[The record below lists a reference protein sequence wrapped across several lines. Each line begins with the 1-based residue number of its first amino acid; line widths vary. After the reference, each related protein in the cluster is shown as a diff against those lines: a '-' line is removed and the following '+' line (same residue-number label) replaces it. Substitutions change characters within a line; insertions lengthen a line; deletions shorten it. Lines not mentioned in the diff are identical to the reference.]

1 MLCCSVYLVAVV
13 VRSLHCSPNRS
24 LQDPKSVHVS
34 WATYFSGLDKGL
46 PSTQAF
52 SPPPGLS
59 SQAAIGGHPAT
70 IAPGLGEEAAELSD
84 HLKVQLLVR
93 AYQVRGHHTAT
104 LDPLGIMEADLS
116 DVRPA
121 ELELDHYGWTEK
133 DLDKEVR
140 FFPSWRA
147 RRRRTGRFSPEEQK
161 KGEDDEIDPSPTL
174 CSFFRRSPSVL
185 ESSLASSVT
194 RPRSSPSDRSST
206 TSTGSTVRPLPPIC
220 LYYRRWM
227 CS

>member
-1 MLCCSVYLVAVV
+1 M
-13 VRSLHCSPNRS
+13 RSLHCSPNRS

-140 FFPSWRA
+140 FFPVGALGGGAQDGFRLRSKRKE
-147 RRRRTGRFSPEEQK
+147 RTMRLTHRQRFA
-161 KGEDDEIDPSPTL
+161 
-174 CSFFRRSPSVL
+174 CSFVDHPRSWNP
-185 ESSLASSVT
+185 SSLHQ
-194 RPRSSPSDRSST
+194 
-206 TSTGSTVRPLPPIC
+206 
-220 LYYRRWM
+220 
-227 CS
+227 